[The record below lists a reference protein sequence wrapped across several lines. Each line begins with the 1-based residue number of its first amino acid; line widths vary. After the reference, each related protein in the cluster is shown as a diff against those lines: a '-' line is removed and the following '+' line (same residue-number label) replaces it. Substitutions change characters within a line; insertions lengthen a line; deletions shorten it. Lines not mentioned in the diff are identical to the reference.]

1 MCYTF
6 NWRYSRENQTK
17 INAIM
22 ESQSHWRRQAIK
34 KYINLNIADIF
45 KKLKCIL
52 YTVVTSTTNKI

>member
-1 MCYTF
+1 MYYTF
-6 NWRYSRENQTK
+6 NWRYSRENQTKNQTK

-45 KKLKCIL
+45 
-52 YTVVTSTTNKI
+52 